1 MVIYQQQSESFMED
15 RWTNEMLFI
24 QLVMQNQQMA
34 MMSLGKL
41 ENPIAGIIEKNIE
54 FAKLSIDT
62 LDMIKEKTK
71 GNLSEYE
78 EKFLNETLRELKLAY
93 LSETEKN

>member
-1 MVIYQQQSESFMED
+1 
-15 RWTNEMLFI
+15 
-24 QLVMQNQQMA
+24 MQNHQMA

-41 ENPIAGIIEKNIE
+41 ENPVAGKIEKNVE

-62 LDMIKEKTK
+62 LDMIKEKTR

-78 EKFLNETLRELKLAY
+78 EKFLDETLREVKLAY
-93 LSETEKN
+93 VTETKKK

>member
-1 MVIYQQQSESFMED
+1 MEEK
-15 RWTNEMLFI
+15 WTNEMLFI
-24 QLVMQNQQMA
+24 QLVMQNHQMA

-41 ENPIAGIIEKNIE
+41 ENPVAGKTEKNVE

-62 LDMIKEKTK
+62 LEMIKEKTK

-78 EKFLNETLRELKLAY
+78 EKFLDETLREVKLAY
-93 LSETEKN
+93 VSETKKN

>member
-1 MVIYQQQSESFMED
+1 MEEK
-15 RWTNEMLFI
+15 WTNEMLFI
-24 QLVMQNQQMA
+24 QLIMQNHQMA

-41 ENPIAGIIEKNIE
+41 ENPVAGKIEKNVE

-62 LDMIKEKTK
+62 LDMIKEKTR

-78 EKFLNETLRELKLAY
+78 EKFLDETLREVKLAY
-93 LSETEKN
+93 VTETKKN

>member
-1 MVIYQQQSESFMED
+1 MEEK
-15 RWTNEMLFI
+15 WTNEMLFI
-24 QLVMQNQQMA
+24 QLIMQNHQMA

-41 ENPIAGIIEKNIE
+41 ENPVAGKIEKNVE

-62 LDMIKEKTK
+62 LDMIKEKTR

-78 EKFLNETLRELKLAY
+78 EKFLDETLREVKLAY
-93 LSETEKN
+93 VTETKKK

>member
-1 MVIYQQQSESFMED
+1 MED

-41 ENPIAGIIEKNIE
+41 ENPIAGKIEKNIE

-78 EKFLNETLRELKLAY
+78 DKFLNETLRELKLAY

>member
-1 MVIYQQQSESFMED
+1 MDEK
-15 RWTNEMLFI
+15 WTNEMLFI
-24 QLVMQNQQMA
+24 QLVMQNHQMA
-34 MMSLGKL
+34 MMSLGQI
-41 ENPIAGIIEKNIE
+41 ENPVAGKVEKNVE

-78 EKFLNETLRELKLAY
+78 EKFLDETLREVKLAY
-93 LSETEKN
+93 VTETKKN

>member
-1 MVIYQQQSESFMED
+1 MEEK
-15 RWTNEMLFI
+15 WTNEMLFI
-24 QLVMQNQQMA
+24 QLVLQNQQMA

-41 ENPIAGIIEKNIE
+41 ENPIAGKTEKNIE

-78 EKFLNETLRELKLAY
+78 QKFLDETLRELKLVY
-93 LSETEKN
+93 VNETKKN

>member
-1 MVIYQQQSESFMED
+1 MED
-15 RWTNEMLFI
+15 KWTNEMLFI

-41 ENPIAGIIEKNIE
+41 ENPIAGKIEKNIE

-78 EKFLNETLRELKLAY
+78 EKFLNETLRELKLAFV
-93 LSETEKN
+93 SETEKN